1 MIGAQEAVKL
11 ARQSFEEIYESHG
24 IGEVLLEEVSA
35 SEDGSCWLVTYSF
48 YWHPTSG
55 SVSIGPG
62 DRIYKVMVLDGETGR
77 LLRMKSPSGHS

>member
-11 ARQSFEEIYESHG
+11 ARQSFEEIYQSHG
-24 IGEVLLEEVSA
+24 VSEVLLEEINA

-48 YWHPTSG
+48 YWQPASG

-62 DRIYKVMVLDGETGR
+62 DRINKVLVLDGETGR
-77 LLRMKSPSGHS
+77 LLCMKSPTGR